1 MVLELVVGALV
12 VGALVVEDLVVG
24 DLEVSVAFVVLGL
37 GVVVTLMVVLGFR
50 VVDGVLTM
58 EEVVG
63 LGVEAVEAGE
73 DKVD

>member
-1 MVLELVVGALV
+1 MVLELVVGT
-12 VGALVVEDLVVG
+12 LVVEALVVG

-37 GVVVTLMVVLGFR
+37 GVVVTLVVVLGFR
-50 VVDGVLTM
+50 VVDRVLTM